1 MAKHNQTGLAGEEL
15 AVEYLEKK
23 GWVTLVRN
31 FRFGR
36 AEIDVISK
44 DGEIPVFV
52 EVKTLSS
59 NNFGFPEEA
68 VDAAKRKN
76 IALAAQGW
84 IEENEYEGEI
94 RFDIVA
100 ITLNGKESP
109 QIHHITDAFFP
120 GIE

>member
-1 MAKHNQTGLAGEEL
+1 MDRG
-15 AVEYLEKK
+15 
-23 GWVTLVRN
+23 
-31 FRFGR
+31 
-36 AEIDVISK
+36 
-44 DGEIPVFV
+44 IPVFV

-59 NNFGFPEEA
+59 NDFGFPEEA
-68 VDAAKRKN
+68 VTPTKRKN
-76 IALAAQGW
+76 LAKGAQGW